1 MLTVTVIAV
10 GKLKERYLTDACAE
24 YIKRLGAY
32 CKLRV
37 VEVEEYRL
45 PQNPSEAQIAAGI
58 EAEGREIL
66 GRSPAGSY
74 LIPLCIEGKEL
85 TSEELSR
92 TLDQAAVNGRSA
104 VTLLI
109 GGSYG
114 LWEELKKKGDL
125 RLSMS
130 RMTFPHQLARV
141 MLLEQLYRAMTIS
154 HGQKY
159 HK

>member
-1 MLTVTVIAV
+1 MLNITILAV

-24 YIKRLGAY
+24 YQKRLGAY
-32 CKLRV
+32 CRLQI
-37 VEVEEYRL
+37 VEIDEYRL
-45 PQNPSEAQIAAGI
+45 PQNPSPAQIAAGI
-58 EAEGREIL
+58 EAEGRAMAAKI
-66 GRSPAGSY
+66 PAGSFVV
-74 LIPLCIEGKEL
+74 PLCIEGKML
-85 TSEELSR
+85 SSEEFSAA
-92 TLDQAAVNGRSA
+92 LDRAAIGGHSSIV
-104 VTLLI
+104 LLI

-114 LWEELKKKGDL
+114 LWEELKRRGDL

-141 MLLEQLYRAMTIS
+141 LLLEQLYRAMTIS

>member
-66 GRSPAGSY
+66 GRIPAGSY

>member
-1 MLTVTVIAV
+1 MLNVTLIAV

-24 YIKRLGAY
+24 YEKRLGAY
-32 CKLRV
+32 CRLRV
-37 VEVEEYRL
+37 VEVDEYRL
-45 PQNPSEAQIAAGI
+45 PQNQAGI
-58 EAEGREIL
+58 EAEGKEIL
-66 GRSPAGSY
+66 AKIPAGSY
-74 LIPLCIEGKEL
+74 LIPLCIEGKQIS
-85 TSEELSR
+85 SEEFSQ
-92 TLDQAAVNGRSA
+92 TLDRAAVDGKSSI
-104 VTLLI
+104 VLLI

-141 MLLEQLYRAMTIS
+141 MVLEQLYRAMTIS
-154 HGQKY
+154 RGQKY

>member
-32 CKLRV
+32 CRIRV

-66 GRSPAGSY
+66 GRIPAGSY

-92 TLDQAAVNGRSA
+92 TLDQAAVNGKSA

>member
-1 MLTVTVIAV
+1 MLNVTLIAV

-24 YIKRLGAY
+24 YEKRLGAY
-32 CKLRV
+32 CRLRV
-37 VEVEEYRL
+37 VEVDEHRL
-45 PQNPSEAQIAAGI
+45 PQNPSEAQIRAGI

-66 GRSPAGSY
+66 SRIPAGSY
-74 LIPLCIEGKEL
+74 LIPLCIEGKQL
-85 TSEELSR
+85 TSEEFSQ
-92 TLDQAAVNGRSA
+92 TLDRAAVDGKSSI
-104 VTLLI
+104 VLLI

-141 MLLEQLYRAMTIS
+141 MVLEQIYRAYQINAGS
-154 HGQKY
+154 RY

>member
-1 MLTVTVIAV
+1 MLNITILAV

-24 YIKRLGAY
+24 YRKRLGAY
-32 CKLRV
+32 CRLQI
-37 VEVEEYRL
+37 VEIDEYRL
-45 PQNPSEAQIAAGI
+45 PQNPSPAQIAAGI
-58 EAEGREIL
+58 EAEGRAIAAKI
-66 GRSPAGSY
+66 PAGSFVV
-74 LIPLCIEGKEL
+74 PLCIEGKML
-85 TSEELSR
+85 SSEEFSAALEK
-92 TLDQAAVNGRSA
+92 AAVGGHSSI
-104 VTLLI
+104 VLLI

-114 LWEELKKKGDL
+114 LWEELKRRGNL

-141 MLLEQLYRAMTIS
+141 LLLEQLYRAMTIS